1 MKTSKLVIFTLLP
14 VFLILSSCQASVVEV
29 KGSEFLLDT
38 IVELTLYGRNHDTQN
53 MLDEIFG
60 MIKDYEQKYSRYIP
74 ESEIAAINSNP
85 HREIVVSEDTME
97 MLEKS
102 LHFSAIS
109 DGLFD
114 ISIGTLVDLW
124 DINGDN
130 PHVPSAGDIASAL
143 ERVDYR
149 KIILNQARN
158 TVMLSVDGMKLD
170 TGAVAKGFITD
181 KLVSFLQEKEVE
193 SALLNL
199 GGNLYLLGS
208 KTDGSAWKIGI
219 RNPYGLQGEYLG
231 TVSVRNMSIVT
242 SGIYERF
249 FEENQEIYHH
259 ILNPKTGYPEN
270 NQLASVSILSPSSLL
285 ADGFSTTVFLLGLEA
300 GMDLVEKTEHVEA
313 IMITRDKTVHIS
325 QGIKNGDIP
334 FQVTNNEFTVME

>member
-143 ERVDYR
+143 ERVEYGH
-149 KIILNQARN
+149 
-158 TVMLSVDGMKLD
+158 V
-170 TGAVAKGFITD
+170 
-181 KLVSFLQEKEVE
+181 
-193 SALLNL
+193 
-199 GGNLYLLGS
+199 
-208 KTDGSAWKIGI
+208 I
-219 RNPYGLQGEYLG
+219 R
-231 TVSVRNMSIVT
+231 
-242 SGIYERF
+242 
-249 FEENQEIYHH
+249 
-259 ILNPKTGYPEN
+259 
-270 NQLASVSILSPSSLL
+270 
-285 ADGFSTTVFLLGLEA
+285 
-300 GMDLVEKTEHVEA
+300 
-313 IMITRDKTVHIS
+313 
-325 QGIKNGDIP
+325 
-334 FQVTNNEFTVME
+334 